1 MTPRLPVIQ
10 VHYFQ
15 RFQQHWNMPMNISD
29 SRNSTFCTCTF
40 CTFYNVIWISRMLLA
55 LNWIFRPLE
64 FNHPPMYK
72 NCPFKLIS
80 RVILEWTLSA
90 VSAVSTYIIRYNSP
104 SSLRVSVGGLYKLD
118 NCSVRLYNLY
128 NRSDSW
134 FFSVNYKNISQPH
147 DWGPSLSVLLL

>member
-90 VSAVSTYIIRYNSP
+90 VSTYIYPYTSIPRIYP
-104 SSLRVSVGGLYKLD
+104 DAIYCTMYKPELSGSRD
-118 NCSVRLYNLY
+118 FLAPAPG
-128 NRSDSW
+128 
-134 FFSVNYKNISQPH
+134 FSK
-147 DWGPSLSVLLL
+147 